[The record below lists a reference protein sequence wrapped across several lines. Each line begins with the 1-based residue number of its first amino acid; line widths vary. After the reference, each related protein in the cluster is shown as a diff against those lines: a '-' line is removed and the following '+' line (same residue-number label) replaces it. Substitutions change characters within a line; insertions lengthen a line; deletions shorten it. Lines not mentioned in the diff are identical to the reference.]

1 MKSRVQ
7 MLTIATI
14 IALLITLFPIKILA
28 VETTNAN
35 LEIVQ
40 TNENKYIIY
49 IQDLQKTEFTY
60 AIATTKTPKENELKY
75 IYSTKDKGENQVAL
89 IDNTVCDLNK
99 NKKVYLWVKKAENQ
113 IISAKEINLETAV
126 KKSQIE
132 EVENTTKRIKTEIIS
147 DLLEEEKTDEQGVK
161 ITVKVGGIQIK
172 DEEDAKYFY
181 QIISAVDENEE
192 LMTLAEKLKNEYN
205 DANMYE
211 KIKMSTEF
219 YQKYQTLISKA
230 NWQSVENM
238 QIKQPK
244 TATENSKYIVFIKKV
259 KNNAETYDVQFL
271 TSKEEQNPTYERE
284 KKIVQETT
292 KLPITGDSIVLL
304 VAGVIVIS
312 AMIFVFIRMKK
323 LKNKNRK

>member
-1 MKSRVQ
+1 M
-7 MLTIATI
+7 
-14 IALLITLFPIKILA
+14 
-28 VETTNAN
+28 
-35 LEIVQ
+35 
-40 TNENKYIIY
+40 
-49 IQDLQKTEFTY
+49 
-60 AIATTKTPKENELKY
+60 
-75 IYSTKDKGENQVAL
+75 
-89 IDNTVCDLNK
+89 
-99 NKKVYLWVKKAENQ
+99 NKK
-113 IISAKEINLETAV
+113 
-126 KKSQIE
+126 
-132 EVENTTKRIKTEIIS
+132 TKRIKTEIIS

-161 ITVKVGGIQIK
+161 ITVKVGEIQIK
-172 DEEDAKYFY
+172 DEENANYFY

-219 YQKYQTLISKA
+219 YQRYQTLISKA

-259 KNNAETYDVQFL
+259 KNNVETYDVQFL

-284 KKIVQETT
+284 KKVVQETT

-304 VAGVIVIS
+304 VASVVVIS

-323 LKNKNRK
+323 LKNKNRE

>member
-99 NKKVYLWVKKAENQ
+99 NTKVYLC
-113 IISAKEINLETAV
+113 
-126 KKSQIE
+126 
-132 EVENTTKRIKTEIIS
+132 
-147 DLLEEEKTDEQGVK
+147 
-161 ITVKVGGIQIK
+161 
-172 DEEDAKYFY
+172 
-181 QIISAVDENEE
+181 
-192 LMTLAEKLKNEYN
+192 
-205 DANMYE
+205 
-211 KIKMSTEF
+211 
-219 YQKYQTLISKA
+219 
-230 NWQSVENM
+230 
-238 QIKQPK
+238 
-244 TATENSKYIVFIKKV
+244 
-259 KNNAETYDVQFL
+259 
-271 TSKEEQNPTYERE
+271 
-284 KKIVQETT
+284 KKI
-292 KLPITGDSIVLL
+292 
-304 VAGVIVIS
+304 
-312 AMIFVFIRMKK
+312 
-323 LKNKNRK
+323 RKSNYFCKRD

>member
-1 MKSRVQ
+1 MKSRIQ
-7 MLTIATI
+7 MLTITTI

-28 VETTNAN
+28 VETTNDN

-60 AIATTKTPKENELKY
+60 SISTTKTTKENELKY

-89 IDNTVCDLNK
+89 VDNTVCDLNK
-99 NKKVYLWVKKAENQ
+99 NTKVYLWVKKDEKQ
-113 IISAKEINLETAV
+113 IISAKEINLENAI

-132 EVENTTKRIKTEIIS
+132 QVENTTKRIKTEIVS

-181 QIISAVDENEE
+181 QIVSAVNEKEE
-192 LMTLAEKLKNEYN
+192 LMTLAEQLKNEYN
-205 DANMYE
+205 QTSMYE
-211 KIKMSTEF
+211 KIQKAKEF

-259 KNNAETYDVQFL
+259 KDNNETYDVQFL
-271 TSKEEQNPTYERE
+271 TSKEEQKPTYERE

-292 KLPITGDSIVLL
+292 KLPITGDSVALFVAIIV
-304 VAGVIVIS
+304 IIS
-312 AMIFVFIRMKK
+312 AMIFVFVRMRK
-323 LKNKNRK
+323 LKNKSEK